1 MASAYSLPT
10 TAIPTHHH
18 HSSEHVHHHSHSLP
32 QSPPIQSSFPPS
44 IPAKTDEP
52 RPLGTSLGSSRR
64 QSLGHRHSHTHDG
77 KHSMHRAN
85 LASRP
90 NLQTIPSSADIPST
104 NGHWRTGSTAGGK
117 PLITPTH
124 GSFDAA
130 AMYQPPE
137 TQSHSHHD
145 HTHGHDHDHGDAHDH
160 HGHDHTAERSKFTAL
175 LLPYT
180 SRYPLLHAIMTDKDS
195 RRIFYFMSYVPY
207 ADTPWTATGT

>member
-1 MASAYSLPT
+1 
-10 TAIPTHHH
+10 
-18 HSSEHVHHHSHSLP
+18 
-32 QSPPIQSSFPPS
+32 
-44 IPAKTDEP
+44 
-52 RPLGTSLGSSRR
+52 
-64 QSLGHRHSHTHDG
+64 
-77 KHSMHRAN
+77 
-85 LASRP
+85 
-90 NLQTIPSSADIPST
+90 
-104 NGHWRTGSTAGGK
+104 
-117 PLITPTH
+117 LITPKH

-207 ADTPWTATGT
+207 ADTH